1 MNLRPGQIAIL
12 AAGVILVIFSFLTF
26 YDVGG
31 AEADTLDSQ
40 CEEIAD
46 TDRSDI
52 PDDFQ
57 DEFDQA
63 VSACG
68 LLDGTTAWSSQF
80 GLPLFTW
87 PALIGLAVA
96 GIVAADAFTNFD
108 PPEVA
113 GFSAPQL
120 LTGLAFAGALMMV
133 GFLIM
138 GTEEG
143 QTFGIGFWFMLLG
156 SLALLAGT
164 VMELLQ
170 GPAGSVRTADGPTTF
185 GTPPGPGG
193 GFDQPGPGGFNP
205 PGPPGPPG
213 PPQPPGPDP
222 NAF

>member
-1 MNLRPGQIAIL
+1 MNLRPGQIVIL

-26 YDVGG
+26 YDVSGSD
-31 AEADTLDSQ
+31 ADALDSQ
-40 CEEIAD
+40 CDQID
-46 TDRSDI
+46 STDRSDI
-52 PDDFQ
+52 PDEFQ
-57 DEFDQA
+57 DEYDQA

-68 LLDGTTAWSSQF
+68 LLDGTTAWSTQF
-80 GLPLFTW
+80 GMPLFTW

-96 GIVAADAFTNFD
+96 GLVAADAFSNFD

-120 LTGLAFAGALMMV
+120 LTALAFSGALMMV

-138 GTEEG
+138 GTEDG
-143 QTFGIGFWFMLLG
+143 QEFGIGFWFMLLG

-170 GPAGSVRTADGPTTF
+170 GPAGSVRAAGGPTSY
-185 GTPPGPGG
+185 GTPPAPGYGAPPAPGG
-193 GFDQPGPGGFNP
+193 YDPQQ
-205 PGPPGPPG
+205 PPGPPG